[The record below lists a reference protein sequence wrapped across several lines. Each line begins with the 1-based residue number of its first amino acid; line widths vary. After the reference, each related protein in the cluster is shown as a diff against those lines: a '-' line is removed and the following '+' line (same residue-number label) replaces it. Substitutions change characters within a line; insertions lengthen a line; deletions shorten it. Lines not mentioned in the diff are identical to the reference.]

1 MTEMDAP
8 THAEPETE
16 PEMQGAPSSSATR
29 GIGVAAVVIVALAAG
44 LLVWLLAIRDDGSA
58 TKTTNRPNA
67 PAAATEEELKELAAE
82 VDHPVYWAGPSED
95 DTYELTRTRGGGIYI
110 RYLPEGVEVGDPR
123 PRFTTV
129 GTYPAAA
136 AFRTVR
142 EGARRTD
149 AKAYRF
155 KSGAIAV
162 TYAKTPSSVFFAFPS
177 SPYLVEVFDRSPA
190 RAVQLVTSGQV
201 QLIK

>member
-1 MTEMDAP
+1 MSQIESD
-8 THAEPETE
+8 THAD
-16 PEMQGAPSSSATR
+16 SATR
-29 GIGVAAVVIVALAAG
+29 DSSHGRWWVAAAIVVLLVVAIG
-44 LLVWLLAIRDDGSA
+44 LLVWLLATRDDGSA
-58 TKTTNRPNA
+58 TTAKSTTNA
-67 PAAATEEELKELAAE
+67 VAATEDDLRDLAAE
-82 VDHPVYWAGPSED
+82 VQRPVYWAGPRKGN
-95 DTYELTRTRGGGIYI
+95 TYELTRTPKGTIYI

-129 GTYPAAA
+129 GTYPTAA
-136 AFRTVR
+136 AFTTVQR
-142 EGARRTD
+142 GARRTD
-149 AKAYRF
+149 AKVYRF

-162 TYAKTPSSVFFAFPS
+162 TYAKTPTSVFFAFPR